1 MFRAAARSLVTPVA
15 RRAALT
21 PAAVAPLRFA
31 PSLLVQQRTYAASSL
46 APETIKARIED
57 VLKSFEKVD
66 ATKVAPAASFT
77 NDLGLDSLDAVEVVM
92 AIEEEFAIEIPDED
106 ADRITTV
113 GEAVDYITK
122 SPEAR

>member
-66 ATKVAPAASFT
+66 ATKVSPPVPRS
-77 NDLGLDSLDAVEVVM
+77 LGSAR
-92 AIEEEFAIEIPDED
+92 P
-106 ADRITTV
+106 RICPSALSHISALTTR
-113 GEAVDYITK
+113 
-122 SPEAR
+122 PC